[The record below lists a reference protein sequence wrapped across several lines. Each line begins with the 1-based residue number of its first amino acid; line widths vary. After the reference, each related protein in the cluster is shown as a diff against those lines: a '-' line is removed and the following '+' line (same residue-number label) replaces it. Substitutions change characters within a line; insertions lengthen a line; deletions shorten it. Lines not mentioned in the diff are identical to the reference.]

1 MAILLI
7 TNNQLPITK
16 PKIMR
21 YKGAIIWLTGI
32 ISALCLF
39 FLSFTWKAN
48 AVREDAIKYA
58 TVAGKYDPARKV
70 HFIDSLWKQPVY
82 LGTFTL
88 QEVTTYA
95 LHKGLDLEGGLHAV
109 LEVSPVEILRALS
122 GKSNDVNFEK
132 ALAEASKAQ
141 VGSNKTFNELFFESF
156 AKIAPNQKLAS
167 IFANSTNVGKL
178 NFSSTD
184 SQVKKVINDEIDGAV
199 DRVYKTIQTRID
211 KLGVANPNIQRLPGT
226 NRIQVELPGVDNP
239 DRARKLLSAASK
251 LEFIEVAE
259 IGEWGPGLNSLGEY
273 LAAEEKAK
281 KAGVNTSSA
290 TDTTKKGDLAGQLS
304 GLNKT
309 TKTDSAKKDTTAG
322 SALTK
327 LFLPLDNQGKT
338 WGVYRKDTARVNEL
352 LRRPEVRL
360 MFPSNISFYWEAIGI
375 PAVNGD
381 EIVQFEALKKVAG
394 QKAQLDGETIIDAGQ
409 DFDQNGRPEVTMA
422 MNGVGARIWKN
433 MTAANVGK
441 RIAIVLDDYVYSA
454 PNINGEIAGGRSSI
468 SGSFTV
474 EQAKD
479 LANVIKS
486 GKLSAPTRIVED
498 AFVGP
503 SLGAE
508 AINQGYLSMLLGLV
522 LVIVF
527 MIGYYGTPGW
537 MANAA
542 LMFNIFFIAGVLVQ
556 IQAALTLPGI
566 AGIVLTLGMAVD
578 ANVLINERIREELH
592 AGKGLMESI
601 KLGYEKA
608 LSAIIDGNVTTIL
621 IGIILII
628 FGSGSVKGFGVTLC
642 IGLVTSVFTA
652 VYVSHILV
660 DWMAKRAIAAGK
672 EKEMTF
678 ETFISKDLFKNFNF
692 DFIGKRKYSYV
703 FSWSLIAIG
712 IIVLVMQGGFNLGLD
727 FKGGR
732 SYVVEMNKTIEAGTV
747 KDALANSFEGVGV
760 EVKTF
765 NGPTKLKI
773 TTAYLVEDESDAA
786 NLKVRSAVETGLQK
800 FADAKPVI
808 LSESKVGATIAD
820 DILTQSFVS
829 ILYALVAIFIYILL
843 RFRKW
848 QYSLGGIVA
857 LVHDVLVVLGMV
869 GISRLFGFELEVDQ
883 VFIAAVLTVIGYSI
897 NDTVVVFD
905 RIREEIG
912 IDADLSNKEL
922 MIKTINQ
929 SINHTMSRT
938 VMTATTVFLVVTVLL
953 FFGGDILRGFSFA
966 MFVGVVFGAYSSIF
980 VAAPIVID
988 FGGGKKK
995 AVEPVLKK
1003 A

>member
-1 MAILLI
+1 
-7 TNNQLPITK
+7 
-16 PKIMR
+16 MR
-21 YKGAIIWLTGI
+21 YKNAILWLTGI

-39 FLSFTWKAN
+39 FLSFTWKAG

-58 TVAGKYDPARKV
+58 TSKTGQLDPVKKT
-70 HFIDSLWKQPVY
+70 HYIDSLWKQPVY
-82 LGTFTL
+82 LGFTL

-122 GKSNDVNFEK
+122 GKNNSPNFEK
-132 ALAEASKAQ
+132 ALAEAAKAQ
-141 VGSNKTFNELFFESF
+141 ATSTKPFNELFYEAF
-156 AKIAPNQKLAS
+156 AKIAPNDKLAS

-184 SQVKKVINDEIDGAV
+184 SQVKKVINEEIDGAV

-211 KLGVANPNIQRLPGT
+211 KLGVANPNIQKLPGT

-239 DRARKLLSAASK
+239 ERARKLLSAASK
-251 LEFIEVAE
+251 LEFVEVAE
-259 IGEWGPGLNSLGEY
+259 IGEWGQGLNTLGEY

-281 KAGVNTSSA
+281 KSA
-290 TDTTKKGDLAGQLS
+290 SVASTGKVDTTKTGDLAGQLA
-304 GLNKT
+304 GLNKPASA
-309 TKTDSAKKDTTAG
+309 KKDSLAKKDTTAG

-327 LFLPLDNQGKT
+327 LLFPLDNQQRT
-338 WGVYRKDTARVNEL
+338 WGVFRKDTARFNEIMS
-352 LRRPEVRL
+352 RPEVKL
-360 MFPSNISFYWEAIGI
+360 MFPSNLAFYWNAIGI
-375 PAVNGD
+375 PATNGD
-381 EIVQFEALKKVAG
+381 EIIQFDVLRKLPG
-394 QKAQLDGETIIDAGQ
+394 QKAQLDGDVITDAGQ
-409 DFDQNGRPEVTMA
+409 DYDQNGRPEVTMA
-422 MNGVGARIWKN
+422 MNGTGARIWKN

-503 SLGAE
+503 SLGQE
-508 AINQGYLSMLLGLV
+508 AINQGYLSMALGLL
-522 LVIVF
+522 LVIIF
-527 MIGYYGTPGW
+527 MIGYYGSPGW

-542 LMFNIFFIAGVLVQ
+542 LFINVFFIAGVLVQ

-592 AGKGLMESI
+592 KGKGLMEAI

-660 DWMAKRAIAAGK
+660 DWMAKRAIKAGR
-672 EKEMTF
+672 EKEVTF

-692 DFIGKRKYSYV
+692 DFIGKRKYSYI

-712 IIVLVMQGGFNLGLD
+712 IIVLVIQGGFNLGVD

-732 SYVVEMNKTIEAGTV
+732 SYVVEFNKPVATGEVQEAL
-747 KDALANSFEGVGV
+747 KDDFAGKGV

-765 NGPTKLKI
+765 NGDTKLKV
-773 TTAYLVEDESDAA
+773 TTSYLVEDESLTANNTVRTALENGLKQFSAA
-786 NLKVRSAVETGLQK
+786 APKVV
-800 FADAKPVI
+800 
-808 LSESKVGATIAD
+808 SESKVGATIAD
-820 DILTQSFVS
+820 DILRQSFIS

-869 GISRLFGFELEVDQ
+869 GITRLFGFELEVDQ
-883 VFIAAVLTVIGYSI
+883 VFIAAVLTVVGYSI

-912 IDADLSNKEL
+912 IDADLTKKEL
-922 MIKTINQ
+922 IIKTINQ

-953 FFGGDILRGFSFA
+953 IFGGDILRGFSFA
-966 MFVGVVFGAYSSIF
+966 MFIGVVFGAYSSIF

-995 AVEPVLKK
+995 AVEPVAAKV
-1003 A
+1003 